1 MSSLLTKASRTTSA
15 AKTYITLLWG
25 RREFAWYL
33 AMGNLKARNAS
44 TVLGLFWW
52 VLNPLL
58 LGLVYAFV
66 FGVLL
71 QRGGDPDPDAIPY
84 VAWLLSG
91 IFPFYFTQTALT
103 GGVNSIVSNNKL
115 LANLNFPRLVM
126 PISSIIEAFV
136 GFLASIVAFVVIAGV
151 AAGIWPTLSIWMLLP
166 VIVIHTMFNLGLSA
180 IVARLAVPFRDLNNL
195 VPYITRLW
203 LYMSPIILRPEFI
216 AELTGKKLA
225 VFQMN
230 PLFSILS
237 IYRGAL
243 LGTPVEPWHWYAAIA
258 WSLAILVVGLLAF
271 VRYEGKMTRYL

>member
-1 MSSLLTKASRTTSA
+1 MSLISTPPNRMFGA
-15 AKTYITLLWG
+15 AKTYISLLWG

-58 LGLVYAFV
+58 LGLVYVFV
-66 FGVLL
+66 FGVILF
-71 QRGGDPDPDAIPY
+71 RTSNGDPDAIPY

-103 GGVNSIVSNNKL
+103 GGVNSIVSNSRL

-126 PISSIIEAFV
+126 PISSLIEAFV
-136 GFLASIVAFVVIAGV
+136 GFLASIVAYMLIVGFVS
-151 AAGIWPTLSIWMLLP
+151 GIWPTLSIWMLLP
-166 VIVIHTMFNLGLSA
+166 IIVLHTLFNLGLSA

-195 VPYITRLW
+195 VPYFTRLW
-203 LYMSPIILRPEFI
+203 LYLSPIILRPEFI
-216 AELTGKKLA
+216 AKLEGTKLR
-225 VFQMN
+225 VFEAN
-230 PLFSILS
+230 PLFPILT

-243 LGTPVEPWHWYAAIA
+243 LGTPVDIRFWYEAAA
-258 WSLAILVVGLLAF
+258 WSIGVLVIGLLAF